1 MLALL
6 LLLSVVAACGT
17 RSPQPEPGTASTP
30 TPDPCAPWG
39 CEQQARFEAAAGFV
53 VSHPGGLA
61 IVVSDR
67 QTGAVWQAGDA
78 ALRSWA
84 GSTPKLAYIVYL
96 LEQARAGQVE
106 LSDRDWADIDAMLSV
121 SDNVAADAL
130 WDRYADPAAVMQQ
143 WQEAYA
149 MTTASYVDGF
159 PQRWGFVQLS
169 VQDLAN
175 LMAYVLDRLD
185 PADRASIVDRMRTV
199 SGPQQWGVWGAGAP
213 LQPGVKD
220 GWDYIA
226 DSGSDPQRWVTS
238 TVGFVG
244 PDERY
249 IVAAMYDQ
257 PAGDLESI
265 DIGVHALT
273 DLVATVF
280 GAPVPAPVVVP
291 EDY

>member
-1 MLALL
+1 MLALF

-17 RSPQPEPGTASTP
+17 QTEPEPIATA

-39 CEQQARFEAAAGFV
+39 CEQQARLEAAAGFV
-53 VSHPGGLA
+53 ASHTGGLA
-61 IVVSDR
+61 ILVSDR
-67 QTGAVWQAGDA
+67 QTSAVWQAGDQ

-84 GSTPKLAYIVYL
+84 GSTPKLAYVVYL

-106 LSDRDWADIDAMLSV
+106 LSDQDWADIDAMLSV
-121 SDNVAADAL
+121 SDNVAAEEL
-130 WDRYADPAAVMQQ
+130 WDRYADPAAVMQR
-143 WQEAYA
+143 WQEAYG
-149 MTTASYVDGF
+149 MTGASYVDGF
-159 PQRWGFVQLS
+159 PQRWGFVQLG

-199 SGPQQWGVWGAGAP
+199 GGPQQWGVWGAGAP

-226 DSGSDPQRWVTS
+226 DSGSDPHRWVTS

-244 PDERY
+244 PGERY
-249 IVAAMYDQ
+249 LVAAMYDQ

-265 DIGVHALT
+265 DIGVHVLT